1 MSSLFEIEGSDL
13 DRAYTNLREGKYA
26 SERDTRKM
34 LESMWQTYE
43 PYADADF
50 RPGFARDPDGR
61 FWEMYLGCTL
71 AQAGKKLLP
80 RSDRQTAGGQPDICV
95 LEADRRIWIEAIAP
109 GRGAEGPD
117 RVRGPR
123 PVNEGGGFEP
133 VPVRQAQLRA
143 TSALSTKSKKV
154 QGYLETGVIRP
165 NDVRLIGISAGR
177 FARLI
182 PEGRFPLIISC
193 VFPIGDE
200 FLVIDRKHGGV
211 VEMGFATSLAIE
223 RQGPRILRTAFLD
236 EGFSHIS
243 GIIWSRIDIGNMSR
257 SDRPL
262 TFVHN
267 PYASVAMPQRWG
279 VWQREFVTTQVQDGW
294 EAVDILAEA

>member
-71 AQAGKKLLP
+71 AQAGKELLP
-80 RSDRQTAGGQPDICV
+80 RSGRQTTGGQPDICV

-109 GRGAEGPD
+109 DRGVEGPD
-117 RVRGPR
+117 QVRGPR

-133 VPVRQAQLRA
+133 IPVRQAQLRV
-143 TSALSTKSKKV
+143 TSALWTKSQKV
-154 QGYLETGVIRP
+154 QRYLETGVIRP
-165 NDVRLIGISAGR
+165 DDVRLIGISAGR
-177 FARLI
+177 FARHI
-182 PEGRFPLIISC
+182 PEGRFPLIVSS

-200 FLVIDRKHGGV
+200 FLVIDRKHRA
-211 VEMGFATSLAIE
+211 VEMVFETSRAIE
-223 RQGPRILRTAFLD
+223 RQGPRVRRTAFLAED
-236 EGFSHIS
+236 FSHIS
-243 GIIWSRIDIGNMSR
+243 GIIWSRISIGNMSR
-257 SDRPL
+257 RDRPL

-267 PYASVAMPQRWG
+267 PCASVAMPQRWG